1 MSHTA
6 IWIDHHK
13 ATIYNFTATG
23 VKEKTIEASSA
34 KKLDKEHQKKFY
46 HDVALAVQNPEKI
59 VLFGPG
65 RAKDE
70 FKHHCENHHHHQV
83 LEAIVG
89 VENMKDHPSKAEIIA
104 KANSFFSNYFQW
116 NSLTQ

>member
-13 ATIYNFTATG
+13 ASIYTFTATG
-23 VKEKTIEASSA
+23 VEEKTVAASE

-46 HDVALAVQNPEKI
+46 HEVAQALSNPEKI
-59 VLFGPG
+59 VLLGPG
-65 RAKDE
+65 QAKEE
-70 FKHHCENHHHHQV
+70 FKHHCETHHHRQ
-83 LEAIVG
+83 LMEAIVG
-89 VENMKDHPSKAEIIA
+89 VENMKDHPSKAEIMA

-116 NSLTQ
+116 NSLT